1 MRGALPTSLLLL
13 AFASGCWGSP
23 SPAEEPAQP
32 ASPAAPA
39 PGGVPTW
46 VPDLTAQQKALL
58 RPLERSIKARA
69 ERVFP
74 DLSRFGYAPSRPLA
88 DGQDAVKFARMVTQV
103 LNDSPR
109 FYALDEAPA
118 DAANLVA
125 QYGPSAD
132 EPDGFSVVKR
142 GEGGLGELVPAAGVD
157 AARAAL
163 ASGDKLAASGD
174 VAGAIAAYR
183 DGIAKAP
190 GVPALRVALASAL
203 RKLARTSEAEA
214 VYREAL
220 GVDPTFAPAHLGLAE
235 IADQRNDLAAA
246 RRALVEALAYHPPG
260 KAALELAKKLGG
272 GGFGGRPA
280 PGDGGWTDAPAP
292 AAKGSGRVAPFAIFL
307 DVDDAGAVHVATAK
321 SDAAQIYG
329 GCRAVMRHEPELRA
343 QLFQQPRETPYYLSV
358 AEEVVCLEAS
368 LGAYL
373 VGRSHGQPAS
383 PDLEHLF
390 RIAGEEGLSGYAL
403 FEILGQHR
411 PERARAA
418 PPDTHRD
425 VARYVEH
432 HVLGR
437 RYALP
442 EGKYTAAR

>member
-1 MRGALPTSLLLL
+1 MRGALPIGLLLL

-23 SPAEEPAQP
+23 PPAEAP
-32 ASPAAPA
+32 SRPAAPPA
-39 PGGVPTW
+39 TMGGVPSW
-46 VPDLTAQQKALL
+46 APALTPQQKALL
-58 RPLERSIKARA
+58 QPVDRAIKARA

-88 DGQDAVKFARMVTQV
+88 DAQDAVKFARMVTQV

-109 FYALDEAPA
+109 FYTLGEAPA
-118 DAANLVA
+118 EAANLVA
-125 QYGPSAD
+125 QYGPSAG

-142 GEGGLGELVPAAGVD
+142 GEGGFGELVPAAGVE

-163 ASGDKLAASGD
+163 SKGDELAQGGD
-174 VAGAIAAYR
+174 LAGAIAAYR
-183 DGIAKAP
+183 DGIGKSP
-190 GVPALRVALASAL
+190 GVPALRVALAGAL

-214 VYREAL
+214 QYKEAL

-235 IADQRNDLAAA
+235 IADQRNDIAAA
-246 RRALVEALAYHPPG
+246 RRALVEALAYDPPSKG
-260 KAALELAKKLGG
+260 GLELAKKLGG
-272 GGFGGRPA
+272 GE
-280 PGDGGWTDAPAP
+280 DGGWTDAPA
-292 AAKGSGRVAPFAIFL
+292 AKSSGRVAPFAIFL
-307 DVDDAGAVHVATAK
+307 DVDEVGAVHVATAK

-329 GCRAVMRHEPELRA
+329 GCRAVMRHEPDLRE

-368 LGAYL
+368 IGAYL
-373 VGRSHGQPAS
+373 VGRTQGQPPS
-383 PDLEHLF
+383 PDLEELF
-390 RIAGEEGLSGYAL
+390 RIAREDGLSGYVM

-418 PPDTHRD
+418 PPDAHRE
-425 VARYVEH
+425 VARYVEQ
-432 HVLGR
+432 HVLAR

-442 EGKYTAAR
+442 EGKYTATR